1 MSLSALRAALSCLA
15 KRPCHF
21 YAPTALA
28 WSPDFDAFASK
39 RPRPNVGLWMPDIS
53 PTGADQRSARYRFGV
68 CLMQTPTLPPGGIH
82 EPLRASRGPLMDKAY
97 YILRIPANFNRVET
111 YGEEKTG
118 ALLISG
124 PVRPDRYTGRPRKL
138 YTILKYGLLCIE
150 FPLVWFVIFV
160 TIYIKRSFQ
169 KFYIWI

>member
-1 MSLSALRAALSCLA
+1 
-15 KRPCHF
+15 
-21 YAPTALA
+21 
-28 WSPDFDAFASK
+28 
-39 RPRPNVGLWMPDIS
+39 
-53 PTGADQRSARYRFGV
+53 
-68 CLMQTPTLPPGGIH
+68 
-82 EPLRASRGPLMDKAY
+82 MDKAY